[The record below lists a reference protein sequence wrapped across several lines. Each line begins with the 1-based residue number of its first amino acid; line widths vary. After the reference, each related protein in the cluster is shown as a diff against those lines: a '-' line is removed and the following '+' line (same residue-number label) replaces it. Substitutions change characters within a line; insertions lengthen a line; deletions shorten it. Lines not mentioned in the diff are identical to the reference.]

1 MFLSKFLRIKRRIW
15 VSEPH
20 FGKVR
25 GDARVTRLWLM
36 ARWKAHGRLS
46 VCLNRTFFAMYYG
59 SGVTRLN
66 VYSLAVFAGV
76 DLFALKFTWTGS

>member
-1 MFLSKFLRIKRRIW
+1 
-15 VSEPH
+15 
-20 FGKVR
+20 
-25 GDARVTRLWLM
+25 
-36 ARWKAHGRLS
+36 
-46 VCLNRTFFAMYYG
+46 MYYG